1 MNVVVFGGTGGLGS
15 KVSEMFG
22 QIPSTNV
29 IPVGSKDVDV
39 RDYDAVQA
47 FFSGREVDVVINL
60 SGVNYDTFAH
70 KITKSNYEA
79 VNAQLDTNIRGTI
92 NIVSNC
98 LPYMREKQFGRI
110 ITASSI
116 LAERPVVGTSVYA
129 GCKGFIDSFTKTIA
143 LENANKNITCNSIQL
158 GYFDSGLTWRIPEEI
173 RAKLI
178 GGIPMGRLGMVEE
191 LFNTIT
197 FLIGT
202 SYVTGTNI
210 KINGGLDF

>member
-1 MNVVVFGGTGGLGS
+1 MNVVIFGGTGGLGS
-15 KVSEMFG
+15 RISEMFG
-22 QIPSTNV
+22 V
-29 IPVGSKDVDV
+29 IPVTSVGSKDVDV
-39 RDYDAVQA
+39 RDFNAVKE
-47 FFSGREVDVVINL
+47 FFAGREDDVVINL
-60 SGVNYDTFAH
+60 SGVNHDSFAH
-70 KITKSNYEA
+70 KITQSNYDA

-98 LPYMREKQFGRI
+98 LPHMREKGFGRI
-110 ITASSI
+110 ITASSV

-129 GCKGFIDSFTKTIA
+129 GCKGFIDSFTKTVA
-143 LENANKNITCNSIQL
+143 LENASKNVTCNSIQL

-173 RAKLI
+173 RTTLI
-178 GGIPMGRLGMVEE
+178 GGIPMGRLGMAAE

-210 KINGGLDF
+210 KINGGIDF